1 MPSEDNPVYTLA
13 EGCPVGD
20 PSASVILK
28 GITPGSGGLSL
39 LEDTQLLET
48 LAHFPRE
55 RIPERVVHAK
65 AAGAWGEFE
74 VTHDISDVTSAAFL
88 SEVGKKTKVLA
99 RLSTVAG
106 EKGSSD
112 TARDIRGFALK
123 MFTEEGNWDF
133 VGNDLP
139 VFFIR
144 DPVKFPSL
152 NRSHKR
158 HPQTDVPDSN
168 MFWDFHNNNQ
178 EGVHCLMQLF
188 GGRGVP
194 ASLRNVNGYGNHTFK
209 FGKPGENTFKYC
221 KIQFKPDAG
230 VTTLTQEESVKL
242 AGTEPDYH
250 VKDMYN
256 AIERGD
262 YPTWTMYLQV
272 MDPKDAESYRW
283 NIFDITRIWPHK
295 DYPLRPVGRLTLN
308 RNPENHFQDIEQ
320 AAFSPS
326 TLVPGIAASADIM
339 LQARMFSYPDAARYR
354 QYANVRPTKVFR
366 GTHSPLRNCKTGQL
380 DWVIIRENSEG
391 EYAGHGGR
399 SHQGQPWETATEV
412 SIFTRHGVERLMRF
426 AFETA
431 RSRPKKHITVVTK
444 SNAQRNGMVMW
455 DEIAAL
461 VAKDF
466 PDLKVDKMLV
476 DAMTTRMVLKPES
489 LDTIVATNLHADI
502 LSDLAAALA
511 GSIGI
516 APTSNLD
523 PTRENPS
530 MFEPIHGSAF
540 DITGKGIANPV
551 ATFWTACEMLSWLGE
566 KEAADQLLE
575 IVEDVCEKGIMT
587 ADLGGSATTIEV
599 TQAVCDEI
607 DSKLGQKK

>member
-354 QYANVRPTKVFR
+354 VGPNYQQLPCNRAQYVYSPYQRDGPMRMDGNYDGDPDYVGSSFKKMRLGPPDVAHDHWVGKVMSYSSEVTDEDFEQPR
-366 GTHSPLRNCKTGQL
+366 ALWSLFKRNGE
-380 DWVIIRENSEG
+380 DENFAKNL
-391 EYAGHGGR
+391 AGHLCK
-399 SHQGQPWETATEV
+399 A
-412 SIFTRHGVERLMRF
+412 
-426 AFETA
+426 
-431 RSRPKKHITVVTK
+431 
-444 SNAQRNGMVMW
+444 
-455 DEIAAL
+455 
-461 VAKDF
+461 
-466 PDLKVDKMLV
+466 
-476 DAMTTRMVLKPES
+476 KPEVQAATVEMFNKVNNEVGEAIQKV
-489 LDTIVATNLHADI
+489 LDEMNDKGT
-502 LSDLAAALA
+502 A
-511 GSIGI
+511 GIEH
-516 APTSNLD
+516 D
-523 PTRENPS
+523 QRRPS
-530 MFEPIHGSAF
+530 KA
-540 DITGKGIANPV
+540 
-551 ATFWTACEMLSWLGE
+551 
-566 KEAADQLLE
+566 
-575 IVEDVCEKGIMT
+575 
-587 ADLGGSATTIEV
+587 
-599 TQAVCDEI
+599 
-607 DSKLGQKK
+607 